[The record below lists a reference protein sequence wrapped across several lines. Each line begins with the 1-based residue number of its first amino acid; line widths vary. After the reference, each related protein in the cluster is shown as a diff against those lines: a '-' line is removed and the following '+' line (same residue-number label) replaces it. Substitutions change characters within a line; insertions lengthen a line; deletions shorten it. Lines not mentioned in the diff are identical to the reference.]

1 MSEADVAMKPSKY
14 HSTLGSVFHWGFRQ
28 RLPLE
33 HETALF
39 ILVNV
44 LDFATT
50 YYMLMHRDSG
60 DVSFFESN
68 PVARYFLNHWGV
80 RVVVVVQ
87 DGGCRFRL
95 CDCTD
100 RGHTQG
106 HDARL
111 LLVGGDDC
119 RVRGRGLQLAIVSAS
134 RIAS

>member
-1 MSEADVAMKPSKY
+1 MKSSRYDNP
-14 HSTLGSVFHWGFRQ
+14 LGRLLHFGFRQ

-50 YYMLMHRDSG
+50 YYMLMHRDAG

-80 RVVVVVQ
+80 RGLLWFKMAVVAFVCVIAQIVATRKI
-87 DGGCRFRL
+87 G
-95 CDCTD
+95 T
-100 RGHTQG
+100 
-106 HDARL
+106 ARL
-111 LLVGGDDC
+111 LLVAGT
-119 RVRGRGLQLAIVSAS
+119 IVVSIVVVYSLRLFLHHAG
-134 RIAS
+134 

>member
-1 MSEADVAMKPSKY
+1 MKTVR
-14 HSTLGSVFHWGFRQ
+14 HSSPWKRFFLWGFRQ

-60 DVSFFESN
+60 NVSFFESN

-80 RVVVVVQ
+80 HGLLWFKMAVVAFVCVIAQIVAT
-87 DGGCRFRL
+87 RKPA
-95 CDCTD
+95 T
-100 RGHTQG
+100 
-106 HDARL
+106 ARL
-111 LLVGGDDC
+111 LLVVGT
-119 RVRGRGLQLAIVSAS
+119 IVVSIVVVYSLRLFLHHA
-134 RIAS
+134 